1 MSHFL
6 SRSRA
11 SIDGAVHEVSQAEE
25 YQEEES
31 ATGKLTLKNKAPG
44 KKTDQ
49 IKEDWS
55 SIAVA
60 HQMLVTVNKDLAEIS
75 RELADIAKELK
86 KFKPNDKN
94 SAALKDFA
102 TIKKAMD
109 VASEAA
115 AGFVKSFEKGSI
127 PSNLKKA
134 GKIIGNIK
142 DNDYKK
148 WSEVIG
154 VKNAKKLEEIY
165 SKIAQL
171 DKNTQNYFHPNNDY
185 STESDEIKDKK
196 KKKNIENTEDVM
208 SDEQEVSQKPNNH
221 TDSSEEDELAK
232 LIKNRKKMKKTDS
245 NQDDES
251 VENKISHEKGIN
263 TDSVVEDDTNSEG
276 ADDQNKQ
283 SISESLV
290 ASSTNKSA
298 KTSEPAEDDD

>member
-94 SAALKDFA
+94 SAVLKDFD

-109 VASEAA
+109 VASKTA

-171 DKNTQNYFHPNNDY
+171 DKTTQNYFHPNNDY

-221 TDSSEEDELAK
+221 TDSSEEDELVK
-232 LIKNRKKMKKTDS
+232 LIKNKKKMKKTDS
-245 NQDDES
+245 SQDDEL
-251 VENKISHEKGIN
+251 VEKNKSPKGGGDTN
-263 TDSVVEDDTNSEG
+263 SDVEDDTNSEG

-298 KTSEPAEDDD
+298 KTSELAEDDD

>member
-1 MSHFL
+1 
-6 SRSRA
+6 
-11 SIDGAVHEVSQAEE
+11 
-25 YQEEES
+25 
-31 ATGKLTLKNKAPG
+31 
-44 KKTDQ
+44 
-49 IKEDWS
+49 
-55 SIAVA
+55 
-60 HQMLVTVNKDLAEIS
+60 MLVTVNKDLAEIS

-94 SAALKDFA
+94 SAVLKDFD

-109 VASEAA
+109 VASKTA
-115 AGFVKSFEKGSI
+115 AGFVKSFEGGPI
-127 PSNLKKA
+127 PLNLKKA

-171 DKNTQNYFHPNNDY
+171 DKTTQNYFHPNNDY

-196 KKKNIENTEDVM
+196 KKKNIGNTEDVM

-221 TDSSEEDELAK
+221 TDSSEEDELVK
-232 LIKNRKKMKKTDS
+232 LIKNKKKMKKTDS
-245 NQDDES
+245 SQDDEL
-251 VENKISHEKGIN
+251 VEKNKSPEGGGDTN
-263 TDSVVEDDTNSEG
+263 SDVEDDTNSEG

-290 ASSTNKSA
+290 ESSTNKSA
-298 KTSEPAEDDD
+298 KTSELAEDDD